1 MTVNLDRAAVMRD
14 GGPRKTTNPRP
25 SLLSLIALLWR
36 LRLARFLLW
45 MASRV

>member
-1 MTVNLDRAAVMRD
+1 MTAKYDRAAVMRD
-14 GGPRKTTNPRP
+14 GGPQKTTNQRP

-45 MASRV
+45 MARRV